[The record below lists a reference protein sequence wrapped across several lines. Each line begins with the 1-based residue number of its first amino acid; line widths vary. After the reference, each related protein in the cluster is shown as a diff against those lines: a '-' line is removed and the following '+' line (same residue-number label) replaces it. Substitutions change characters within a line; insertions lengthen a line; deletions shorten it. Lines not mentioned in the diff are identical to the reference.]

1 MYSKWLVYKSM
12 SFNFDLAREY
22 VKYFFI
28 RIMRENWMIYIPHN
42 EKYVNYNFFQI
53 STNRRCE
60 RKRQQWIKS
69 S

>member
-22 VKYFFI
+22 VKYVFI
-28 RIMRENWMIYIPHN
+28 TTMRENWMIYKAHN

-53 STNRRCE
+53 STNIRCE
-60 RKRQQWIKS
+60 RER
-69 S
+69 